1 MALWYFILHSALQ
14 NFWRLLWQVGSNSF
28 PHHWHLCSVPIPY
41 ILRFSS
47 SLLHYTAFFFS
58 CVGSYLFFAYTQ
70 ITFSNRRVFACV
82 SLMRVKRKAELPD
95 PYIVV
100 TLGLPYPL
108 ESRRVAAKTEP
119 YPGRWTTH
127 FVIGSTGELD
137 QEFFAWVRE
146 AYDFSAAKWKS

>member
-1 MALWYFILHSALQ
+1 MDYINQDSLMFFDKYPAALPLYEAFAAKLFEL
-14 NFWRLLWQVGSNSF
+14 F
-28 PHHWHLCSVPIPY
+28 PDVT
-41 ILRFSS
+41 LR
-47 SLLHYTAFFFS
+47 
-58 CVGSYLFFAYTQ
+58 VQKTQ

-146 AYDFSAAKWKS
+146 AYDFSAAK

>member
-1 MALWYFILHSALQ
+1 M
-14 NFWRLLWQVGSNSF
+14 
-28 PHHWHLCSVPIPY
+28 
-41 ILRFSS
+41 
-47 SLLHYTAFFFS
+47 
-58 CVGSYLFFAYTQ
+58 
-70 ITFSNRRVFACV
+70 
-82 SLMRVKRKAELPD
+82 KRKAELPD